1 MTAMATPSASWQP
14 VDVERVRAG
23 QRTRDTDRAATEAPL
38 EIRLHGRPFVMTMRT
53 PGAELDLTA
62 GFLLSEGVIGAAS
75 KASAAA
81 LCRPQTPQAEVA
93 VT

>member
-38 EIRLHGRPFVMTMRT
+38 EIGLLARNDAVAKCDRQWRREQEH
-53 PGAELDLTA
+53 PGAA
-62 GFLLSEGVIGAAS
+62 
-75 KASAAA
+75 
-81 LCRPQTPQAEVA
+81 
-93 VT
+93 